1 MVAAVVEPLP
11 LYRPR
16 NPRASGLWQLF
27 DRHFDAFRRVYDER
41 FAEKYGFWRPIVE
54 RSVTAFLGC
63 GDLHEG
69 FARVRC
75 PNCGHEDRE
84 DSA

>member
-27 DRHFDAFRRVYDER
+27 DRHFDAFRLVYDER
-41 FAEKYGFWRPIVE
+41 FVE
-54 RSVTAFLGC
+54 G
-63 GDLHEG
+63 
-69 FARVRC
+69 ARI
-75 PNCGHEDRE
+75 E
-84 DSA
+84 